1 MLMEARKQ
9 QEALKEHLSPTS
21 TVNKKL
27 MVSSKGKTKE
37 STKQYQKL
45 QKMELDAI
53 LFSHFQQIV
62 DLYEAIHGK
71 GDGGKTLVDDK
82 DPMWQKLREFD
93 E

>member
-53 LFSHFQQIV
+53 LFSHF
-62 DLYEAIHGK
+62 
-71 GDGGKTLVDDK
+71 
-82 DPMWQKLREFD
+82 
-93 E
+93 